1 MKNIHID
8 GFSDER
14 WHKILKGVDLKLYR
28 GEIIGLIGESGAGK
42 STLIMCIAGLELISK
57 GKIFFKNSP
66 IHNLNENDLAMYR
79 SKNIGVIF
87 QAFNLLP
94 SMTAL
99 ENVNLPIEIAGSFK
113 NDKMAIKLLT
123 AVGLKN
129 RIFHYPH
136 QLSGG

>member
-1 MKNIHID
+1 
-8 GFSDER
+8 
-14 WHKILKGVDLKLYR
+14 
-28 GEIIGLIGESGAGK
+28 
-42 STLIMCIAGLELISK
+42 MCIAGLELISK

-66 IHNLNENDLAMYR
+66 IHNLNEDDLAIYR

-113 NDKMAIKLLT
+113 NIYNPKSRFREDLRHP
-123 AVGLKN
+123 
-129 RIFHYPH
+129 RISLN
-136 QLSGG
+136 LSMKEKKKEFRL